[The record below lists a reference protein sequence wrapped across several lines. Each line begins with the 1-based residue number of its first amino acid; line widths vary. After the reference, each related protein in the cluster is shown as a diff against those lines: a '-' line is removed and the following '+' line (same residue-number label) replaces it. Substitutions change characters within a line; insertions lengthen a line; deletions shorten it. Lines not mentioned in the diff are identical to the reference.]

1 MSWMAARG
9 GGGGGGGA
17 VVVEQDQ
24 DLWRLAGRQEG

>member
-9 GGGGGGGA
+9 GGGAGGGA

>member
-1 MSWMAARG
+1 MSWMAAR
-9 GGGGGGGA
+9 GGGGGA